1 MLIKSVHLQGIKAG
15 TVKLAFRRWQK
26 PAVKEGT
33 LLKTF
38 IGLVKVVSIST
49 VKESQITQKD
59 IRDAGFDD
67 RELFLKS
74 LRQNDNHNI
83 YKIEL
88 RYYSEDPRLELR
100 NNTTLTNSALE
111 ELNNKFDR
119 LDKYGKQGLWT
130 KKVLLAIKENPKL
143 RAVDLAKLTGFEKQW
158 LKLNIRKLKNLGL
171 TISHEVGYELSPL
184 GKSLVKRHANQNEG
198 W

>member
-1 MLIKSVHLQGIKAG
+1 MLIKAVHLQGIKSR
-15 TVKLAFRRWQK
+15 TIKLAFRRWEK

-49 VKESQITQKD
+49 IKESQISKKD
-59 IRDAGFDD
+59 IKDAGF
-67 RELFLKS
+67 ENQEQLLKS
-74 LRQNDNHNI
+74 LRQNVGNI
-83 YKIEL
+83 YRIEL
-88 RYYSEDPRLELR
+88 RYYAEDPRIELR
-100 NNTTLTNSALE
+100 ENTALSESAHA
-111 ELNNKFDR
+111 ELKDKLVR
-119 LDKYGKQGLWT
+119 LDNYSKQGLWT

-158 LKLNIRKLKNLGL
+158 LKLNIRKLKNIGL

-184 GKSLVKRHANQNEG
+184 GKTFLKRK
-198 W
+198 